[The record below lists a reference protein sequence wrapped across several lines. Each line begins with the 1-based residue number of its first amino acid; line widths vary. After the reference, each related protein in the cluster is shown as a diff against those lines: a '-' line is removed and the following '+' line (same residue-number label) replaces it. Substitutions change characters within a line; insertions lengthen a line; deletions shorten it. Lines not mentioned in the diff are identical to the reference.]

1 LTNRKCNCNISV
13 NNNSSRQDCN
23 IHFMDVENFRKVL
36 PVLLKRTIKND
47 SYLISS
53 HVQNDDGLEITRLA
67 QDGKII
73 IGQTRMPLEFFLP

>member
-1 LTNRKCNCNISV
+1 
-13 NNNSSRQDCN
+13 
-23 IHFMDVENFRKVL
+23 MDVENFRKVL